1 MGSKIVNN
9 ILIKVSNVIRS
20 LLLSKVRNKV
30 RSKNAAEKKSVIKIT
45 HGTKLGDKVENI
57 FGSKCWSKTWK

>member
-1 MGSKIVNN
+1 M
-9 ILIKVSNVIRS
+9 
-20 LLLSKVRNKV
+20 SKVRNKV

-57 FGSKCWSKTWK
+57 LRSKCWSKTWK